1 MSSKRYLSPDQDRAA
16 NPMQNVWVQA
26 NAGTGKTSVLVQRL
40 LRILFRANAAS
51 DTNSTSSGILCLT
64 YTNAG
69 ASDNESASQPARA
82 VVPGTTRTNSTSS
95 GILCLTYTNAGA
107 SEMRNRILAALRS
120 WAKSTDDQLSDLLI
134 GVTHD
139 APTQSDLD
147 SARHIFYQ
155 YIDNPDMLKIKTIH
169 GFCEEILRRF
179 PMEAGISPSWNLVSD
194 ASQKILLNDAFH
206 KLINSPVKN
215 AEDTENL
222 VVNAFTRIVGRISEY
237 SLDELL
243 SILTAQYKE
252 FFQVNDLVNYRKYF
266 IDTITEFLKIEN
278 AVNDEIPVADLE
290 KIIELAQFDIN
301 DSKKPAKYLTDIITL
316 TKQYINNT
324 IEFTEYKNAY
334 LTATD
339 SKIANVGK
347 KDYLVEEQDR
357 VFRLNQSYINQ
368 EIFYDT
374 VALFDL
380 AAAFAQ
386 TYKEIKAERN
396 VLDFDDLILY
406 TRKLFSRPDHMGW
419 VLSQLD
425 VSLSHILLDE
435 AQDTSPEQWEILRLL
450 SGDFFAEGDTANR
463 IRSLFV
469 VGDTKQSI
477 YGFQGADPLAFATS
491 RDEIAAQI
499 SNNARTIKEVPL
511 TQSFRSTSAILGSVD
526 HFFENQDIR
535 ELTGFIN
542 NKHICFRK
550 DASGLVEINP
560 LVSKDDTNEKTAALL
575 RKEYLN
581 TIADKIE
588 SLIKTGQFAPQDI
601 MILVQR
607 RNPFAGPLVNE
618 LKTRGIEVAG
628 SDRIVLPDFPAIRD
642 LLNLVR
648 FCIEDTDEYSL
659 CCTLK
664 SPLYRLKEEDI
675 YNLCKMRNDANRD
688 LKNDQNDREP
698 MTVFDALQS
707 LYPDDYNDIKQI
719 INWSK
724 SDGPYTFF
732 TKILNTNQRREKMI
746 AALGTQIIDPIEEF
760 LTICLAYER
769 TQPGTL
775 RHFIKWFITG
785 GSEIKRDMDESQ
797 GVRVVTVH
805 GSKGLEAPVVFLI
818 DTIRTPRDK
827 PEKIFPIPTAAS
839 ECQEKAWLWSPKKNG
854 SESLQYAAD
863 IAMNAKIAEYY
874 RLLYVAMTRARDH
887 LYIYGFTP
895 NKKPPEIAWHTK
907 LMNVMK
913 TKDGAIIE
921 NDVIKVTN

>member
-16 NPMQNVWVQA
+16 NPTQNVWVQA

-40 LRILFRANAAS
+40 LRILFRTNENS
-51 DTNSTSSGILCLT
+51 DTSTV
-64 YTNAG
+64 A
-69 ASDNESASQPARA
+69 
-82 VVPGTTRTNSTSS
+82 S

-120 WAKSTDDQLSDLLI
+120 WAKASNEHLSDLLAGI
-134 GVTHD
+134 THD
-139 APTQSDLD
+139 VPTALDLK

-179 PMEAGISPSWNLVSD
+179 PMEAGVSPSWNLVSD
-194 ASQKILLNDAFH
+194 SSQKILLNDAFH

-215 AEDTENL
+215 AEDTENS
-222 VVNAFTRIVGRISEY
+222 VVNAFARIVGRISEY

-243 SILTAQYKE
+243 GILTAQYKE
-252 FFQVNDLVNYRKYF
+252 FFQVDDLVNYRKYF
-266 IDTITEFLKIEN
+266 IDTIREFLKVDIVES
-278 AVNDEIPVADLE
+278 DEIPVENLK
-290 KIIELAQFDIN
+290 KIIEQTQNDIN
-301 DSKKPAKYLTDIITL
+301 DSKKPAKYLIDIVNL

-324 IEFTEYKNAY
+324 INFTEYKNAY
-334 LTATD
+334 LTASD
-339 SKIANVGK
+339 SKIANVSK
-347 KDYLVEEQDR
+347 KDYLIDEQDR
-357 VFRLNQSYINQ
+357 VFRLNQHYINQ
-368 EIFYDT
+368 DVFQDT
-374 VALFDL
+374 IALFDL

-386 TYKEIKAERN
+386 TYKELKAERN

-450 SGDFFAEGDTANR
+450 SGDFFTEGDTVDR

-499 SNNARTIKEVPL
+499 SNNARSIKDVPL
-511 TQSFRSTSAILGSVD
+511 TQSFRSTSAILRSVD
-526 HFFENQDIR
+526 HFFENQNIR
-535 ELTGFIN
+535 ELTGFVN

-550 DASGLVEINP
+550 DVPGLVEINP
-560 LVSKDDTNEKTAALL
+560 LVSKDDTNNKSAAIL

-618 LKTRGIEVAG
+618 LKTRGIDVAG
-628 SDRIVLPDFPAIRD
+628 SDRIVLPDFPAVRD
-642 LLNLVR
+642 MLNLVR
-648 FCIEDTDEYSL
+648 FCIEPADEYSL

-664 SPLYRLKEEDI
+664 SPFYRLKEVDI
-675 YNLCKMRNDANRD
+675 FNICKIRTDANMD
-688 LKNDQNDREP
+688 VKNDQNGRGP
-698 MTVFDALQS
+698 ITVFDVLQS
-707 LYPDDYNDIKQI
+707 VHPDIYNDINQI
-719 INWSK
+719 IEWSK

-732 TKILNTNQRREKMI
+732 TKLLNTNQRREKMI

-818 DTIRTPRDK
+818 DTIRTPKDK
-827 PEKIFPIPTAAS
+827 PEKIFPIPTDLS
-839 ECQEKAWLWSPKKNG
+839 EKHEKAWLWSHKKSS
-854 SESLQYAAD
+854 SECLQYAAD
-863 IAMNAKIAEYY
+863 CAMNTKIAEYY

-895 NKKPPEIAWHTK
+895 NKNPPEIAWHTK
-907 LMNVMK
+907 LMEVMK
-913 TKDGAIIE
+913 TKDDVIIE
-921 NDVIKVTN
+921 NDVIKVTK